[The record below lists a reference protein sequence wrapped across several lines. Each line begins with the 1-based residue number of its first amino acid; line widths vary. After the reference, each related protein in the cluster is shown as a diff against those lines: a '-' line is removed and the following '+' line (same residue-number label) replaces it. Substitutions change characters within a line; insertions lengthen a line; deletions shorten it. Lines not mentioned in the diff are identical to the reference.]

1 MVVAVTEFELSGDWL
16 CAALDSFAFV
26 GVVISDAAS
35 PMTIKTTPKLNER
48 LADRKKFGTR

>member
-35 PMTIKTTPKLNER
+35 PMTIKTTPKLNVR